1 MYRIIDK
8 IKANRVSSQCLY
20 TYNVHIV
27 DFQMFYADHYL
38 STFVIFYFLRYI

>member
-27 DFQMFYADHYL
+27 DFQMFYADDYL
-38 STFVIFYFLRYI
+38 STCVIFYFLRYI